1 MNEKLSKK
9 ENYILEQLRLDTE
22 LKLDLDIDMLK
33 VLEQLSKDK
42 GISISEMVNL
52 ILVEKIM
59 EIQKEEIKNTYADKE
74 AKVID
79 MYDMYKIEKLIK
91 KKRKYFIATYTKPV
105 VLLPIKE
112 YEENIGV
119 LNDIKD

>member
-22 LKLDLDIDMLK
+22 IKLDLDIDMLK

-52 ILVEKIM
+52 ILVKQIM
-59 EIQKEEIKNTYADKE
+59 EIKKEELRNTFIDKE
-74 AKVID
+74 SRVID
-79 MYDMYKIEKLIK
+79 MYDMYKVEKLIN
-91 KKRKYFIATYTKPV
+91 KKRKYFVATYTKPV
-105 VLLPIKE
+105 VLMPVKE
-112 YEENIGV
+112 YEEYIGIIED
-119 LNDIKD
+119 NK